1 MGKSV
6 EFRGKEIKIGD
17 VFHVSGV
24 EYHVRGFLGSL
35 PVGGRLKPVEQSAAR
50 SVVNAISPSI
60 QDAEQLQ
67 DAVNEEARTGTIG
80 EYQTYMRA
88 VEKKIWTEVDQLEM
102 PHEGKIGTEIRDGFH
117 QLMTMGKTRFT
128 DREFEQIEK
137 TDEGGLLLA
146 RCPFRGVAR
155 MLAGATY
162 TVVHGKKQE

>member
-35 PVGGRLKPVEQSAAR
+35 PVGGRLTQTEQRAAR
-50 SVVNAISPSI
+50 KVVDAISPALNNTA
-60 QDAEQLQ
+60 QLQEAVDAEL
-67 DAVNEEARTGTIG
+67 RTGVDR
-80 EYQTYMRA
+80 YPAYMNVVDGKLWHE
-88 VEKKIWTEVDQLEM
+88 VEKLGTPSEA
-102 PHEGKIGTEIRDGFH
+102 KIGTEIRDGFH
-117 QLMTMGKTRFT
+117 QLMTMGKTNFK
-128 DREFEQIEK
+128 DSEFEQIEK
-137 TDEGGLLLA
+137 TDEGRLLIA